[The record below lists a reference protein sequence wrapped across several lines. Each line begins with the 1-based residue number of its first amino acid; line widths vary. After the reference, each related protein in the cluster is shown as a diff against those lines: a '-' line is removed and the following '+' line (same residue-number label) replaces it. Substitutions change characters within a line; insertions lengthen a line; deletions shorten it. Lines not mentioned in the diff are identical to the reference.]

1 MKGFLQKFT
10 LLIVLLSVVTVNAK
24 TKFFNADNFISKNK
38 FNTTQTLQK
47 KYNEFSINL
56 NEANQVFQ
64 NKTNQSLVIEN
75 FPISLNAKGTL
86 SLIKVKSCIDEE
98 TEVYIVGNG
107 KETRGS
113 IPIIDSYTGTINGYE
128 NSFVFLT
135 YTNDGFI
142 GTLRINDEEYNFS
155 YTAANTNNNAIHT
168 ISPTDKSI
176 FEKYNVKSCGTN
188 TEDFTTNVV
197 KEKNNSIQ
205 ANKLVEIN
213 LAVEANYE
221 FFALMKL
228 DTNKAKNY
236 MVACIDYSSRI
247 YEKEVNVFLKIGS
260 MFLYIDEIDDPYVN
274 VSGRDFDLQDR
285 LTFMPSVWKGS
296 KKTNIVRTFS
306 VLFADIKVQPSN
318 SVIAGIANGGEPK
331 TGNFC
336 SKDRGYA
343 VFGINGNAS
352 FPTLNYNQ
360 DAITAAHEIGHLFGC
375 PHTHSCAWPSID
387 GGTIIDSCYTSGL
400 DASASDAA
408 CLKIADRRARI
419 GTIMSYCHT
428 VGGGGVL
435 PTFGPRQIAIM
446 KTAIAKSYAG
456 GCLKDPI
463 LSKLRLMTPLG
474 GESLRGGS
482 SENIAWASAKVDTIN
497 IYFSTNAGVN
507 WTFIAGAKSSRDSIY
522 KWDVPKTTMN
532 TVWIKIE
539 DANNPATFDQ
549 SLFFFKIAPKFAL
562 ITAPTEGQRVGFK
575 TKFFITW
582 TKTLVTSVNIDLST
596 NSGANWITIVPTNSA
611 LSTSEVKFPEFTG
624 EAWLKITDPSDN
636 SFDIRKFKLEKDSIS
651 FVSPRTGDVICDTNS
666 KFAFWW
672 DNNLTNNISILWTND
687 NWASSKKTSVGIV
700 DANRGTVN
708 WNNSP
713 WVPSDCYKI
722 RAVNF
727 IDNSIIYGETNC
739 FKIDNCI
746 TGVFNDMTNN
756 ENFKI
761 SDVSPNPVSN
771 ILNVKISNKIGTK
784 NLNAK
789 IVSTNGETV
798 LNFGALSFNENIS
811 LDLSQL
817 FSGTYMLVIEA
828 GDYISAK
835 SIQIVK

>member
-10 LLIVLLSVVTVNAK
+10 LLLVLLSAVTLNAK

-38 FNTTQTLQK
+38 FNTTQSLKQK
-47 KYNEFSINL
+47 FNEFNINL
-56 NEANQVFQ
+56 TEANKVFQ
-64 NKTNQSLVIEN
+64 SKDNQSIVIEN
-75 FPISLNAKGTL
+75 FPISLTGKGTV
-86 SLIKVKSCIDEE
+86 SLMKVKSCVDEE
-98 TEVYIVGNG
+98 TQVFIVGKG
-107 KETRGS
+107 KEAIGA
-113 IPIIDSYTGTINGYE
+113 IPNVNSYTGTIKGYE
-128 NSFVFLT
+128 DSFIFLT
-135 YTNDGFI
+135 YTDDGFI
-142 GTLRINDEEYNFS
+142 GTLRINSEEFNFS
-155 YTAANTNNNAIHT
+155 YTAASNGNEAVHT

-176 FEKYNVKSCGTN
+176 FEKYNVKSCGNN
-188 TEDFTTNVV
+188 TDEVTTNVV
-197 KEKNNSIQ
+197 NQKNNSIQ

-221 FFALMKL
+221 FFTLMKL
-228 DTNKAKNY
+228 DTNRAKNY

-247 YEKEVNVFLKIGS
+247 YEREVNVFLKIGS
-260 MFLYIDEIDDPYVN
+260 MFLYIDETEDPYVD
-274 VSGRDFDLQDR
+274 VSGRTNDLQDR
-285 LTFMPSVWKGS
+285 LTFMPSVWKGA
-296 KKTNIVRTFS
+296 KKANIVRTFS
-306 VLFADIKVQPSN
+306 VLFADIKIQPSN

-375 PHTHSCAWPSID
+375 PHTHSCEWEKID
-387 GGTIIDSCYTSGL
+387 GGPIIDSCYTSGMAAAAG
-400 DASASDAA
+400 DA
-408 CLKIADRRARI
+408 CLLLKDFRARV

-428 VGGGGVL
+428 APGGGVL

-446 KTAIAKSYAG
+446 KTAIAKSYTN
-456 GCLKDPI
+456 GCLKEPV
-463 LSKLRLMTPLG
+463 LSRLRLMTPLG
-474 GESLRGGS
+474 GESLRGGAK
-482 SENIAWASAKVDTIN
+482 ENIAWASAKVDTIN
-497 IYFSTNAGVN
+497 IYYSTNSGTN

-522 KWDVPKTTMN
+522 RWDVPKEVIN
-532 TVWIKIE
+532 NAWIKIE
-539 DANNPATFDQ
+539 DAKNPTTFDQ
-549 SLFFFKIAPKFAL
+549 SLFSFKIAPKFAT
-562 ITAPTEGQRVGFK
+562 ITSPSEGQRVGYR
-575 TKFFITW
+575 TKFSITW

-596 NSGANWITIVPTNSA
+596 NQGANWTNIVPTNSA
-611 LSTSEVKFPEFTG
+611 LSTSEIKFPEYTG

-636 SFDIRKFKLEKDSIS
+636 SFEIRKFKLEKDSILIN
-651 FVSPRTGDVICDTNS
+651 FPKTGDVICDTNS

-672 DNNLTNNISILWTND
+672 NNNLANNISILWTND
-687 NWASSKKTSVGIV
+687 NWANSRKTSVGIV
-700 DANRGTVN
+700 DATKGTLV

-713 WVPSDCYKI
+713 WVPADCYKI

-727 IDNSIIYGETNC
+727 LDNSIIYGETDC

-746 TGVFNDMTNN
+746 TGVFDELTNN

-761 SDVSPNPVSN
+761 IEVSPNPVSST
-771 ILNVKISNKIGTK
+771 LNVKIANKIGTK
-784 NLNAK
+784 NLNVK
-789 IVSTNGETV
+789 IVSTSGETV
-798 LNFGALSFNENIS
+798 LNLGALSFSAMMS

-817 FSGTYMLVIEA
+817 YSGSYMLVIEA